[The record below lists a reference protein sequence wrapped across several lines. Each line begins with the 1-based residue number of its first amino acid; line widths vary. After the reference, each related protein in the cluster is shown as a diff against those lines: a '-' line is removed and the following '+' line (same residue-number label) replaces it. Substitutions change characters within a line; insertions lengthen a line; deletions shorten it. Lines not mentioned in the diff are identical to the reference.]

1 MKHALRIY
9 KDHDELAL
17 KAARQ
22 FARLADQYVLGHGR
36 FTVALAGGS
45 TPKAMYSL
53 LARPPFVDTV
63 PWRSVF
69 FFFGDER
76 TVPPDHAESNFRM
89 ANESLLSRV
98 PVPPE
103 NVFRIAGEEAD
114 PHRAAALYETQL
126 TSFFSPGVPR
136 LDLVLLGLGA
146 DGHTAS
152 LFPHSEA
159 LKSTDCYAVANFIE
173 KFQSYRIT
181 LTAKTINLAC
191 NVTFLVSGNDKAEAL
206 HRVIEGTLTP
216 NELPAQMIRPD
227 DGGLL
232 WMLDEDAARLLENP
246 RF

>member
-1 MKHALRIY
+1 MRERLNLPLLAPRSIEDHATRFTHLQ
-9 KDHDELAL
+9 DSAELAL
-17 KAARQ
+17 KAARH
-22 FARLADQYVLGHGR
+22 FARLADQYVLGNGR

-53 LARPPFVDTV
+53 LARAPFLDTV
-63 PWRSVF
+63 PWQSVF

-76 TVPPDHAESNFRM
+76 TVPPEHAESNFRM
-89 ANESLLSRV
+89 ASESLLSKV
-98 PVPPE
+98 PVPPD

-136 LDLVLLGLGA
+136 LDLVLLGLGT

-159 LKSTDCYAVANFIE
+159 LKSTDHYAVANFVE
-173 KFQSYRIT
+173 KFQGYRIT

-191 NVTFLVSGNDKAEAL
+191 NVTFLVSGNDKAESITSRNRRYFHAE
-206 HRVIEGTLTP
+206 R
-216 NELPAQMIRPD
+216 ASSPD
-227 DGGLL
+227 DST
-232 WMLDEDAARLLENP
+232 R
-246 RF
+246 